1 MATPEPVEP
10 IGEHRQSVVIDTT
23 GRYIARAGEL
33 FNRRFKP
40 IEVLFDL
47 KGKTAGIYRVKRGTR
62 AIRYNPWIL
71 SKYFEHGLANTV
83 PHEVAH
89 YIADKMY
96 GLARIRPHGDEW
108 KHIMLAFGADPVRTC
123 DYDLGGIPSRQ
134 YRTFAYRCGCTEHA
148 FTSRR
153 HNQVVKRRKVYFCR
167 KCRSKVVAVNDY

>member
-1 MATPEPVEP
+1 MNWPPWAPGAAPVLRCWLIQIPICNNVLATPEPVEP

-23 GRYIARAGEL
+23 GRYIAQAGEL

-71 SKYFEHGLANTV
+71 SKYFEHSLANTV

-108 KHIMLAFGADPVRTC
+108 RMPR
-123 DYDLGGIPSRQ
+123 
-134 YRTFAYRCGCTEHA
+134 FAAC
-148 FTSRR
+148 S
-153 HNQVVKRRKVYFCR
+153 
-167 KCRSKVVAVNDY
+167 